1 MLVPAHHHLPVRT
14 TDLDHVEGRA
24 RGHAESLALAN
35 GEIVDAAV
43 LADDCAIG
51 CNQFASGVGKSLSLL
66 GEISVDKALVV
77 APGHEA
83 NLLRV
88 RLFGNSEAVLMCQ
101 FSDLGLRHFAEREQ
115 RASELFLDKAEK
127 KICLILALVRRALQK
142 PSPAG
147 LVEAHAR
154 VVTGNYPLSANLP
167 GHNEKLVKLQVIVTE
182 AAGDWRAPGK

>member
-43 LADDCAIG
+43 LADDCALG
-51 CNQFASGVGKSLSLL
+51 RNQFAGGVGEPLSLL
-66 GEISVDKALVV
+66 GQISVDKALVV
-77 APGHEA
+77 APGNEA

-101 FSDLGLRHFAEREQ
+101 FADLRLRHFADREQ
-115 RASELFLDKAEK
+115 RAAQLFLGKAEK
-127 KICLILALVRRALQK
+127 EICLILALVGRALQN
-142 PSPAG
+142 PSPAR
-147 LVEAHAR
+147 LVEADAR
-154 VVTGNYPLSANLP
+154 VVTGGYPFSADLP
-167 GHNEKLVKLQVIVTE
+167 GHNEK
-182 AAGDWRAPGK
+182 